1 MNLRIL
7 APKLINS
14 TETSNEMAFPRLI
27 EIQAEYPSDQ
37 TREFRLN
44 PTEPVYRELQTALN
58 TEAM

>member
-1 MNLRIL
+1 
-7 APKLINS
+7 
-14 TETSNEMAFPRLI
+14 MAFPRLI

-44 PTEPVYRELQTALN
+44 PTERVYRELQTALN

>member
-44 PTEPVYRELQTALN
+44 PAEPVYRELQTALN